1 MWKNRERTATNEKMI
16 VNAII
21 RLNTVVVAE
30 VTAVFGLGNTVLH
43 TNEKYH
49 RVFRTKLQP
58 SVGKNSYD

>member
-1 MWKNRERTATNEKMI
+1 MI

-58 SVGKNSYD
+58 SVGKNSYN